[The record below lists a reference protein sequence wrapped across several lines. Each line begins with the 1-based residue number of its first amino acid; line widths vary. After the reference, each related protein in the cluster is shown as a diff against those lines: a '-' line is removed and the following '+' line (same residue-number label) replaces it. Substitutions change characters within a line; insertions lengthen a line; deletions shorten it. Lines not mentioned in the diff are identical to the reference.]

1 MEETSDSII
10 QEASAL
16 FMKYGIKSV
25 TMDDI
30 SRSLGI
36 SKKTVYQ
43 YFHDKNEIVNRVAKT
58 YLENE
63 RRNFEEIQINAENAI
78 DKLYRHSR
86 FLRKSFEKM
95 NPVVLFDL
103 KKYYKDSWQLFL
115 AYKKNIFSKSMI
127 ETLKEGI
134 EQGYF
139 RESIDPEILITLRME
154 ILELVADGTIFPHDQ
169 YDFKEVQVQIFDHF
183 IHGILT
189 DKGHRL
195 LNNYIKNQIQQWQL

>member
-1 MEETSDSII
+1 MEETANSIL
-10 QEASAL
+10 QEANTL

-43 YFHDKNEIVNRVAKT
+43 YFHDKNEIVNRVAT
-58 YLENE
+58 AYLENE

-103 KKYYKDSWQLFL
+103 KKYYKDAWQLFL

-127 ETLKEGI
+127 ETLREGI

-139 RESIDPEILITLRME
+139 RKSINPEILITLRME
-154 ILELVADGTIFPHDQ
+154 ILELAADGSIFPHDQ
-169 YDFKEVQVQIFDHF
+169 YDFKEVQLQIFDHF

-189 DKGHRL
+189 EKGHRL
-195 LNNYIKNQIQQWQL
+195 LNNYIKNHIQQ

>member
-1 MEETSDSII
+1 MEETSDNII
-10 QEASAL
+10 QEASTL

-36 SKKTVYQ
+36 SKKTLYQ
-43 YFHDKNEIVNRVAKT
+43 YFHDKNEIVNRVAKAH
-58 YLENE
+58 LENE

-103 KKYYKDSWQLFL
+103 KKYYKDAWQLFL

-154 ILELVADGTIFPHDQ
+154 ILELVADGSIFPHDQ

-195 LNNYIKNQIQQWQL
+195 LNTYIKNHIQQ

>member
-1 MEETSDSII
+1 MEDIADTII
-10 QEASAL
+10 KEASTL

-43 YFHDKNEIVNRVAKT
+43 YFNDKNEIVNRVAKT
-58 YLENE
+58 HLEKE
-63 RRNFEEIQINAENAI
+63 RRNFEEMQIDAENAI

-103 KKYYKDSWQLFL
+103 KKYHKDAWQLFV

-127 ETLKEGI
+127 ETLNEGI
-134 EQGYF
+134 KQGYF
-139 RESIDPEILITLRME
+139 RESIDPEILITLRFE
-154 ILELVADGTIFPHDQ
+154 ILEMIADGNIFPPDE
-169 YDFKEVQVQIFDHF
+169 YDFKEVQLQIFDHF

-189 DKGHRL
+189 DKGHHL
-195 LNNYIKNQIQQWQL
+195 LNNYIKKHIQQ

>member
-1 MEETSDSII
+1 MEDIANIII
-10 QEASAL
+10 QEASIL

-43 YFHDKNEIVNRVAKT
+43 YFHDKNEIVNKVAKA

-63 RRNFEEIQINAENAI
+63 RRNFEEVQINAENAI
-78 DKLYRHSR
+78 DKLYRHSL

-95 NPVVLFDL
+95 NSVVIFDL
-103 KKYYKDSWQLFL
+103 KKYHKDAWQLFQ

-134 EQGYF
+134 DQGYF
-139 RESIDPEILITLRME
+139 RGNIDPEILITFRFE
-154 ILELVADGTIFPHDQ
+154 ILEMVADGNIFPPDK
-169 YDFKEVQVQIFDHF
+169 YDFRQVQIQLFDHF

-189 DKGHRL
+189 EKGNIL
-195 LNNYIKNQIQQWQL
+195 MNNYIKNHIQQ